1 MINHLNVIKNFK
13 CLRKTLLRERK
24 DKLQSGGKC
33 LGITYPTQDFPL
45 EGMKNTNINDTHYSN
60 HPIKRGQRLKK
71 TPEQNGYTEGTQT
84 HKGRSPSLD
93 SREIQITA
101 AGRHHYRP

>member
-45 EGMKNTNINDTHYSN
+45 EGMKNTQYQRYSLFKPPNKKRTKAQALTHVYISGG
-60 HPIKRGQRLKK
+60 KTYLKAIFLLLSYK
-71 TPEQNGYTEGTQT
+71 S
-84 HKGRSPSLD
+84 HWID
-93 SREIQITA
+93 
-101 AGRHHYRP
+101 